1 MIRFPVENDG
11 KIKFL
16 VLVELAE
23 VVQLT
28 DPRDK
33 PMPDIRVRQI
43 ITNSG
48 KKGLKKSDGF
58 ETVPTFIS
66 FFFFFLFF
74 FFFVVNFV
82 IH

>member
-1 MIRFPVENDG
+1 MENDG
-11 KIKFL
+11 KTKFL

-48 KKGLKKSDGF
+48 KKGLKNQMAL
-58 ETVPTFIS
+58 
-66 FFFFFLFF
+66 FLNQMCGLGAGSLILLEF
-74 FFFVVNFV
+74 
-82 IH
+82 

>member
-1 MIRFPVENDG
+1 MENDG

-66 FFFFFLFF
+66 KSNVWSWTWVTYPPGILTPT
-74 FFFVVNFV
+74 
-82 IH
+82 

>member
-1 MIRFPVENDG
+1 MENDG
-11 KIKFL
+11 KTKFL

-48 KKGLKKSDGF
+48 KKGLKYQMALK
-58 ETVPTFIS
+58 
-66 FFFFFLFF
+66 LFPHLLLNQMCGLGAGSLILLEF
-74 FFFVVNFV
+74 
-82 IH
+82 